1 MGRNEFQA
9 NHFVANPSKY
19 KMKEKKCTSRRKVK
33 SAK

>member
-19 KMKEKKCTSRRKVK
+19 KMKEKNVPRDVR
-33 SAK
+33 